1 MKIAEVNLTE
11 IDPVHESTAVAA
23 GKIVLTALGS
33 AADRVRIAENDLS
46 EETWAEFVA
55 YLRRRGVV
63 VKYDHDDGFPIASK
77 EVGR

>member
-1 MKIAEVNLTE
+1 MKIAEVNLTG

-33 AADRVRIAENDLS
+33 ADRVRIAENDLS